1 MKTLLVIGFLFPLF
15 CCFPQQQEID
25 SLLSTYHQRDEIDV
39 AKVYANISRAIRLS
53 REYGLRTKESEA
65 HYYLGLLNHKNGELQ
80 FALDEYLLAQGLGI
94 SPEFQARL
102 FDRIGVI
109 YYEFGNYNHSI
120 EWHLQ
125 SLELSKKQENAFALG
140 ASYNN
145 IGLVYDD
152 LGDYDKAL
160 DYYGLASNT
169 YISGED
175 DPQIAAIFNN
185 IGSAYFMKELY
196 DSSLIYYQKSYQL
209 REKNG
214 IGYNSSLN
222 NLGLIYTTMNMPD
235 SATYYLLRGVEN
247 NRKSNNLRGLTLSL
261 NSLGELYA
269 DQEENV
275 RALESWKEAYDLSVQ
290 SDFLNAQ
297 SSILANLANLEENL
311 NHNKSALQYLKLK
324 IEVDKALSKD
334 EKLKQIER
342 AITRQKLENQRVFHL
357 QELEASKTQ
366 FEGKIFQSNLQ
377 RNILLFLGITLLV
390 LVIILY
396 SVLMKSRRK
405 SHKIE
410 VNNAI
415 INAQNKRLNK
425 LNITKEN
432 MFSIIAHDLRSPLVS
447 LKSYLKLQQDS
458 AFENDPDEQ
467 QEQSK
472 RMNHSL
478 DNVLELMDNLLAWSS
493 GSRERIR
500 MNLGK
505 MHLFPV
511 VSENIRLMDV
521 AIQAKE
527 LSIELNVDSDVQII
541 ADKNMMS
548 TVIRNVLNNAVKFSP
563 IGGII
568 RIQHQLKGDY
578 HCINVIDQGPGVS
591 LKNQERL
598 FVPGEQ
604 LKKSEESGSG
614 LGLIICHDFLE
625 RHNGSI
631 SYINTTRGANFE
643 IQIPVRDF
651 N

>member
-1 MKTLLVIGFLFPLF
+1 MKTLLVIGFLFPIF

-39 AKVYANISRAIRLS
+39 AKVYSNISRAIRLS
-53 REYGLRTKESEA
+53 REYGLRTKESES

-80 FALDEYLLAQGLGI
+80 FALDEYLLAQSLGI
-94 SPEFQARL
+94 STEFQARL

-125 SLELSKKQENAFALG
+125 SLELSKRQENAFALG

-160 DYYGLASNT
+160 DYYRLASNT

-175 DPQIAAIFNN
+175 DAQIAAIFNN

-196 DSSLIYYQKSYQL
+196 DSSLVYYQKSYHL

-214 IGYNSSLN
+214 LGFNSSLN
-222 NLGLIYTTMNMPD
+222 NLGLIYTTMEMPD
-235 SATYYLLRGVEN
+235 SATHYLLRGVEN
-247 NRKSNNLRGLTLSL
+247 NRKANNLRGLTLAL
-261 NSLGELYA
+261 NSLGELYS
-269 DQEENV
+269 DLEQNT
-275 RALESWKEAYDLSVQ
+275 RALECWKEAYDLSVK

-297 SSILANLANLEENL
+297 SSILANLSNLEENL
-311 NHNKSALQYLKLK
+311 NHHKSALDYLKLK

-366 FEGKIFQSNLQ
+366 FEGEIFQSNLQ
-377 RNILLFLGITLLV
+377 RNILLFLGIALLAM
-390 LVIILY
+390 VIVLY

-410 VNNAI
+410 INNAI

-467 QEQSK
+467 REQSK

-505 MHLFPV
+505 MHLFPI

-578 HCINVIDQGPGVS
+578 HCINIIDQGPGVS
-591 LKNQERL
+591 SKNQERL

-631 SYINTTRGANFE
+631 SYINTPGGANFE